1 MILADFNLAKTKGRV
16 PGEEHKVVES
26 VLSEKS

>member
-1 MILADFNLAKTKGRV
+1 MILNDFNLAKSKANV
-16 PGEEHKVVES
+16 PNEEHKVVES